1 MQAARQTNWKQ
12 FVRFFNEQNAG
23 RPTRLGVFEDD
34 DDYWLEDGVPLTG
47 IDVDPREDHPS
58 LQIMLARFTHTVKGV
73 RKLTFHV
80 TVDGNAEGLDI
91 TNAEGSTTIL
101 RFEQ

>member
-1 MQAARQTNWKQ
+1 MQAARQTNWKE
-12 FVRFFNEQNAG
+12 FLKFFNEQNAG

-47 IDVDPREDHPS
+47 IDVDPREDYPS
-58 LQIMLARFTHTVKGV
+58 LQIMLGSFTHTIKDV

-80 TVDGNAEGLDI
+80 TIDGNTEGLDV
-91 TNAEGSTTIL
+91 TNAEGSTAIL
-101 RFEQ
+101 RFE